1 LRPAMRRLLVVVGL
15 FAVIG
20 TLAAEPIV
28 ILGKGRLAGD
38 VPSPTPAQAAFIHAA
53 TNPGPA
59 GDPLLLIAPPAWG
72 RPVPG
77 AAGEVRLFSTAPGGV
92 VLQLALTGLAPSHRY
107 LLTLNGNPKLAGN
120 DRLPDPVPGLPEER
134 YFDFY
139 TATTDEHG
147 AYGATFGIALP
158 AGPYATRFYVKD
170 TTDFKIVLYHDY
182 FPYEV
187 R

>member
-1 LRPAMRRLLVVVGL
+1 MRLLLVVVGL
-15 FAVIG
+15 
-20 TLAAEPIV
+20 LAAVGALVAKPIV
-28 ILGKGRLAGD
+28 VLGKGRLADD
-38 VPSPTPAQAAFIHAA
+38 VPSPTAAQTAFIH
-53 TNPGPA
+53 TVMIPGPA
-59 GDPLLLIAPPAWG
+59 GEPLPLIAPPAWG
-72 RPVPG
+72 RTVPG
-77 AAGEVRLFSTAPGGV
+77 AAGEVRLFPTAEGGV
-92 VLQLALTGLAPSHRY
+92 VLKLALTGLAPAHRY

-120 DRLPDPVPGLPEER
+120 DRLPDPVPGLPAER

-147 AYGATFGIALP
+147 AYEATFGIVLP

-187 R
+187 K